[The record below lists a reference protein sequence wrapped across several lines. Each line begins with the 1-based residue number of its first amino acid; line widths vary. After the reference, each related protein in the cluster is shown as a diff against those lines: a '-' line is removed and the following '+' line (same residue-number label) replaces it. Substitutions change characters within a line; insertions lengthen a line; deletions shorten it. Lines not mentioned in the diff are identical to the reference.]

1 MDPTTRGGH
10 DSEINNFT
18 DIRGGAPE
26 APLCLSVGSNLLNAS
41 IRKRAYS
48 GN

>member
-18 DIRGGAPE
+18 DTSGRE
-26 APLCLSVGSNLLNAS
+26 PLRHRYAS
-41 IRKRAYS
+41 P
-48 GN
+48 